1 MVTETETATTVTATG
16 MQKFV
21 YMHMRQ
27 NHPSCPF
34 LPSFLPC
41 DFLFH
46 YEMYMAPYDQ
56 KLGCIT
62 VRVSEMRY
70 ILKCMLHRALQYVP
84 VTRSILNTVGISQYN
99 PIQFRILTNQNR
111 RTADYIV
118 KLPTVNLQPMI
129 HLGKVV

>member
-16 MQKFV
+16 MQKFTREKAWEEGTRRV
-21 YMHMRQ
+21 ILSHMHIYE
-27 NHPSCPF
+27 
-34 LPSFLPC
+34 L
-41 DFLFH
+41 LFH

-84 VTRSILNTVGISQYN
+84 VTRSIL
-99 PIQFRILTNQNR
+99 
-111 RTADYIV
+111 
-118 KLPTVNLQPMI
+118 QPMI